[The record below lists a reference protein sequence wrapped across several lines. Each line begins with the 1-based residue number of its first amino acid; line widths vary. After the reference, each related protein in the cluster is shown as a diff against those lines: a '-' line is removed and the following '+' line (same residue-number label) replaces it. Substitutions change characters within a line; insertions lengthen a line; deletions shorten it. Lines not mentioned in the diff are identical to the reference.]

1 MAKSSNKVLKL
12 QGFDYLLDEIQRAG
26 GNINNAVDKAVK
38 AGAAELEAELRAQC
52 AAADVPDSITN
63 EIRTKHT
70 RSGNLYKCQV
80 GWEMGEYTP
89 DNLTAGYKALFLNYG
104 TPHRTKHGKIKARGF
119 ITAAKKKA
127 RRKVK
132 LAQAQALDE
141 IIRGLGK

>member
-12 QGFDYLLDEIQRAG
+12 QGFDYLLDDIQRAG
-26 GNINNAVDKAVK
+26 GNINDAVDKAVK
-38 AGAAELEAELRAQC
+38 AGAAELEAQLRAEC
-52 AAADVPDSITN
+52 AAADIPDSITS
-63 EIRTKHT
+63 EIRTKHM

-80 GWEMGEYTP
+80 GWEMGDYNP
-89 DNLTAGYKALFLNYG
+89 DNLSTGYKALFLNYG

-119 ITAAKKKA
+119 ITKAKRKA

-141 IIRGLGK
+141 IIRGLGE